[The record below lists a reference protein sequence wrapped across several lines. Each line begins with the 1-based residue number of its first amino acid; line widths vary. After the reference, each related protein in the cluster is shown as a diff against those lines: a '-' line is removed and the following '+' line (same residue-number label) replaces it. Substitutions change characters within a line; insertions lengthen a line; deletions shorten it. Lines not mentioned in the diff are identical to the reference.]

1 MDPVAGRAA
10 AANPDAGCGGESGCG
25 LRRRIWR
32 REGCGGASGGA
43 EGCGGASEGGRAAAA
58 HPAVG
63 RAATTGEGEFSDGG
77 GNDNDGGLERWH
89 AARAIVAVGGS
100 ATVDPVVRRR

>member
-1 MDPVAGRAA
+1 MRAA
-10 AANPDAGCGGESGCG
+10 AVNLEAGG
-25 LRRRIWR
+25 LRRRIR
-32 REGCGGASGGA
+32 RSGGLRRRIRRQEGCGGTSA
-43 EGCGGASEGGRAAAA
+43 GGRAAAA

-63 RAATTGEGEFSDGG
+63 RAATTGEGEFSGG
-77 GNDNDGGLERWH
+77 GGDDNDGGLERWH

>member
-43 EGCGGASEGGRAAAA
+43 EGCGGASEGGRAA
-58 HPAVG
+58 
-63 RAATTGEGEFSDGG
+63 TTGEGEFSDGG